1 MAIKIG
7 RQTREG
13 ISPRVCVVLNCVSL
27 SKVDGLILNAISQ
40 QLNIYAVGIRTIV
53 PSVVVIHPAQI
64 DCEVLLSLTYIVT
77 VVLMSEVDIQA
88 VVFTVHL
95 VVPSSNAGGTS
106 RSIVEDFVSHA
117 IIDGVLLQTGN
128 RVGPARRTIAAPLGH
143 FNSTHFRTGGISY
156 LAGNA
161 IQLVSAYYTLLCI
174 GTHINGEVAR
184 AVSTLIISVKPINM
198 ASFSACCS
206 SLLQGHYDL
215 VCLNVGFGQFDI
227 LRGYDLII
235 RCTKLRVQRYGC
247 VVLDLVAVGG
257 VNRKLRERPLHAVY
271 IKVYSVLVVSTVNR
285 HAISGQNQ
293 VQSFRAYTVRI
304 VIVIKTERYAHVSLS
319 RLVRQVQ
326 VHACSHSRIR
336 LTCIIVQLNRIIDQL
351 TILVLVKTGK
361 FGNPN
366 VRIFGVCIISGQS
379 SSLAY
384 YLFAVSVKLNFD
396 GVRTLAVAVVVVIP
410 VYLSRDALGLG
421 TVRKVNL
428 DVVRINGSRTLGG
441 VGYFVAIRSSYL
453 NRVNYRCASCALIII
468 VRCDILPGLSPIVVR
483 IKLESLTGSLAIGIK
498 LANDLCRA
506 NVIVVIVIQPVD
518 MAGNITYGRRVVQMD
533 VAAFHTYGIAIRIFK
548 VASKIIRNIC
558 QISNLLAAFTQRKIR
573 DLVRPRTVVSSCNSV
588 GLDKSLHS
596 VNLLVQI
603 NLDGRRTLAV
613 TVLVIVPACVQIYCA
628 LVSAVCQLD
637 VGFCRVR
644 QFCGGVA
651 VCIHIRCSVANNF
664 FFLAISHGNVSA
676 VNGVLNSLFYG
687 SSIENFLTFFTIT
700 INREILKGVVPSI
713 SRLVAAQNV
722 LISSAFHLLTISVKL
737 KDYSCRTDVII
748 ILGVSPLHSYRNR
761 FSVAIVRYLDVELA
775 CGPRVTVGA
784 FSNVSIKIR
793 DNLGLVDDSLA
804 TIELFHILECVSP
817 KVELLTTVNS
827 CRTHINSFPAIGF
840 CIPLISGQFDIYRFR
855 TRVIAVALIVPIYR
869 NGLINQFNITRDNS
883 TVFIT
888 CRFIS
893 AIKILSSIVVQIEL
907 SYLVIISNCCSIGD
921 CLTLQILLII
931 SPGIRPHVAV
941 IGNRADS
948 RVCAHNASTGIVT
961 QKVLYS
967 LAVSIQVQRYRT
979 RTNAIIVA
987 VIVPLDGKLHIIAGC
1002 NQTMI

>member
-1 MAIKIG
+1 M
-7 RQTREG
+7 
-13 ISPRVCVVLNCVSL
+13 
-27 SKVDGLILNAISQ
+27 
-40 QLNIYAVGIRTIV
+40 
-53 PSVVVIHPAQI
+53 
-64 DCEVLLSLTYIVT
+64 
-77 VVLMSEVDIQA
+77 
-88 VVFTVHL
+88 
-95 VVPSSNAGGTS
+95 
-106 RSIVEDFVSHA
+106 
-117 IIDGVLLQTGN
+117 
-128 RVGPARRTIAAPLGH
+128 
-143 FNSTHFRTGGISY
+143 
-156 LAGNA
+156 
-161 IQLVSAYYTLLCI
+161 
-174 GTHINGEVAR
+174 
-184 AVSTLIISVKPINM
+184 
-198 ASFSACCS
+198 
-206 SLLQGHYDL
+206 
-215 VCLNVGFGQFDI
+215 
-227 LRGYDLII
+227 
-235 RCTKLRVQRYGC
+235 
-247 VVLDLVAVGG
+247 
-257 VNRKLRERPLHAVY
+257 
-271 IKVYSVLVVSTVNR
+271 
-285 HAISGQNQ
+285 
-293 VQSFRAYTVRI
+293 
-304 VIVIKTERYAHVSLS
+304 
-319 RLVRQVQ
+319 
-326 VHACSHSRIR
+326 
-336 LTCIIVQLNRIIDQL
+336 
-351 TILVLVKTGK
+351 
-361 FGNPN
+361 
-366 VRIFGVCIISGQS
+366 
-379 SSLAY
+379 
-384 YLFAVSVKLNFD
+384 
-396 GVRTLAVAVVVVIP
+396 
-410 VYLSRDALGLG
+410 
-421 TVRKVNL
+421 
-428 DVVRINGSRTLGG
+428 
-441 VGYFVAIRSSYL
+441 
-453 NRVNYRCASCALIII
+453 
-468 VRCDILPGLSPIVVR
+468 
-483 IKLESLTGSLAIGIK
+483 
-498 LANDLCRA
+498 
-506 NVIVVIVIQPVD
+506 
-518 MAGNITYGRRVVQMD
+518 
-533 VAAFHTYGIAIRIFK
+533 
-548 VASKIIRNIC
+548 
-558 QISNLLAAFTQRKIR
+558 
-573 DLVRPRTVVSSCNSV
+573 
-588 GLDKSLHS
+588 
-596 VNLLVQI
+596 
-603 NLDGRRTLAV
+603 
-613 TVLVIVPACVQIYCA
+613 
-628 LVSAVCQLD
+628 CQLD

-651 VCIHIRCSVANNF
+651 VCIHIRCCVANNF

-948 RVCAHNASTGIVT
+948 RVCAYNASTGIVT